1 MAKLIAHVPIK
12 ITRSIISSRRS
23 SIIRK
28 PVRRHVSDQT
38 PGVTAWKEHT
48 TSFDRVQ
55 SVATT
60 VSQPRSA
67 SYIADEA
74 HVAENTARDHLD
86 RLVSLTVLLT
96 TERESGTVYAPDPLH
111 THGPTHPYRLQRSEA
126 NRHVGSSRLGRGRRR
141 GLGRGI
147 FKSVPS
153 TTQPQ
158 MGLEQVAFWLIAV
171 VILGAGLG
179 VVLVREVWH
188 ATLLLGVAL
197 VSVAGQYA
205 LASAGLLAAVQV
217 LAYVGGVLVLVAFA
231 VMLTSDGETEART
244 ERTRPELVGLDRA
257 LVPGVAAVAV
267 FGLLAWVTVAGE
279 FGAVAGFPETSL
291 VADAGYALIGLPE
304 EAGVPTEGFLVA
316 LVAIAVALDA
326 ALDGALLLADDE
338 SETGSETERRR
349 P

>member
-1 MAKLIAHVPIK
+1 
-12 ITRSIISSRRS
+12 
-23 SIIRK
+23 
-28 PVRRHVSDQT
+28 
-38 PGVTAWKEHT
+38 
-48 TSFDRVQ
+48 
-55 SVATT
+55 
-60 VSQPRSA
+60 
-67 SYIADEA
+67 
-74 HVAENTARDHLD
+74 
-86 RLVSLTVLLT
+86 
-96 TERESGTVYAPDPLH
+96 
-111 THGPTHPYRLQRSEA
+111 
-126 NRHVGSSRLGRGRRR
+126 
-141 GLGRGI
+141 
-147 FKSVPS
+147 
-153 TTQPQ
+153 

-171 VILGAGLG
+171 VTLGAGLG

-188 ATLLLGVAL
+188 ATLLLSVAL

-231 VMLTSDGETEART
+231 VMLTTDGETEART
-244 ERTRPELVGLDRA
+244 GRTRPELVGVDRA
-257 LVPGVAAVAV
+257 LIPGVAAAAT

-279 FGAVAGFPETSL
+279 FGPVAGFPETSL

-338 SETGSETERRR
+338 SEAGSEERGRR

>member
-1 MAKLIAHVPIK
+1 
-12 ITRSIISSRRS
+12 
-23 SIIRK
+23 
-28 PVRRHVSDQT
+28 
-38 PGVTAWKEHT
+38 
-48 TSFDRVQ
+48 
-55 SVATT
+55 
-60 VSQPRSA
+60 
-67 SYIADEA
+67 
-74 HVAENTARDHLD
+74 
-86 RLVSLTVLLT
+86 
-96 TERESGTVYAPDPLH
+96 
-111 THGPTHPYRLQRSEA
+111 
-126 NRHVGSSRLGRGRRR
+126 
-141 GLGRGI
+141 
-147 FKSVPS
+147 
-153 TTQPQ
+153 